1 MKKLN
6 LIGVSVITLLFSAC
20 GTNKN
25 VVATQQPQT
34 QTTVTSTSSLTD
46 AEIAEQRKQLELQK
60 LQHEMEM
67 EQMKMEAEKRRLQS
81 QLQATEKMEAGTEVL
96 LTFCIDEA
104 IDKPNEYMAGLGI
117 SQNQLDQKDALISA
131 NQVALSDIISRFLGV
146 IKNGVEMY
154 NKETNTQQRNKAKES
169 QLEGLAL
176 SVGEK
181 AVNKYAEVV
190 CRKVISEKEGTYGC
204 YVAVHVP
211 IADVVD
217 EMANQLEVLQV
228 DVDKAS
234 FKEKMYSE
242 LETNSKKVQEEQQRK
257 MQMMQQSAY

>member
-6 LIGVSVITLLFSAC
+6 LIGIIAIMLFASAC
-20 GTNKN
+20 GAGKN
-25 VVATQQPQT
+25 AVAVQQTPTPAASQA
-34 QTTVTSTSSLTD
+34 STLTD
-46 AEIAEQRKQLELQK
+46 DEIAEKRKQLELQK

-104 IDKPNEYMAGLGI
+104 MDKAGEYMAGLGI

-131 NQVALSDIISRFLGV
+131 NQAALSDIITRFLGV

-217 EMANQLEVLQV
+217 EMVDQLEVMQV
-228 DVDKAS
+228 DVDKAR
-234 FKEKMYSE
+234 FRDRMNEE
-242 LETNSKKVQEEQQRK
+242 LEANTRKVQEEQQKK
-257 MQMMQQSAY
+257 MQMMQENAY

>member
-1 MKKLN
+1 MKKSN
-6 LIGVSVITLLFSAC
+6 LIGVSVIALLFSAC

-34 QTTVTSTSSLTD
+34 AIASTSSLTD

-67 EQMKMEAEKRRLQS
+67 EQMRMEAEKRRLQS

-104 IDKPNEYMAGLGI
+104 MDKAGEYMAGLGI

-131 NQVALSDIISRFLGV
+131 NQVALSDIITRFLGV

-217 EMANQLEVLQV
+217 EMVDQLEVLQV
-228 DVDKAS
+228 DVDKAR
-234 FKEKMYSE
+234 FRDRMNSE
-242 LETNSKKVQEEQQRK
+242 LEANTKKMQDEQQKK
-257 MQMMQQSAY
+257 MQIMQQSAY